1 MRFKRPLLMLL
12 VLLLLIPMFCRPVS
26 AATETDL
33 IRQILTC
40 YGHHQDDAETDI
52 LCLLEQLEQ
61 ENPEAAEDW
70 RQILKK
76 WNWVVYEYEVTWDIL
91 PDGLPQDDSLCII
104 VMGFRLNYG
113 GAMDQE
119 LIRRLEV
126 ALASAEKYPNAYI
139 VCTGGGTTS
148 SNPCVTEAGQ
158 MAAWLK
164 EQGIAPE
171 RIIVEDKSFSTEEN
185 AMNAYRILSEDYPQV
200 KSLALV
206 SSDYHLRRC
215 HLLFTAGILLM
226 DMPYTIVADACFDAG
241 YEGTNEGYL
250 EEMESLGKM
259 VGMDLENSAMPELTQ
274 LTGISVRGS
283 TEYQTGDVLNL
294 IVTAEYDNG
303 FTRDV
308 TNRAQITGFD
318 TAIEGKQKLLI
329 QYEENG
335 ILQECNFPVEVLLP
349 PTTVPATQS
358 PATVP
363 PSTQEAAEI
372 SQAATPS
379 HGNLLKIFLLIFGFA
394 LLIPVAILLRS
405 AFRRG
410 KYAQG
415 RRK

>member
-1 MRFKRPLLMLL
+1 MRAKRPLLFLL
-12 VLLLLIPMFCRPVS
+12 VFLLLIPMFCRPAS
-26 AATETDL
+26 AATEKDL
-33 IRQILTC
+33 IRQILTY
-40 YGHHQDDAETDI
+40 YGHHQKAAETDI
-52 LCLLEQLEQ
+52 LRLMEQLEQ
-61 ENPEAAEDW
+61 ENPEAGSDW
-70 RQILKK
+70 RQIIDK
-76 WNWVVYEYEVTWDIL
+76 WNWVVDEYEVTWDAL

-139 VCTGGGTTS
+139 LCTGGGTTS
-148 SNPCVTEAGQ
+148 SNPYVTEAGQ

-164 EQGIAPE
+164 EQGISPE
-171 RIIVEDKSFSTEEN
+171 RIIVEDKSFSTEDN
-185 AMNAYRILSEDYPQV
+185 VMNSYRILSRDYPQV

-226 DMPYTIVADACFDAG
+226 DMPFTIVGDACFDAG

-259 VGMDLENSAMPELTQ
+259 VGLNLECTQKPELCQ
-274 LTGISVRGS
+274 LTSISLQGS
-283 TEYQTGDVLNL
+283 NEYQVGDPLNL
-294 IVTAEYDNG
+294 TVTAEYDNG

-308 TNRAQITGFD
+308 TSLSQITGFD
-318 TAIEGKQKLLI
+318 AAVTGEQTLLV
-329 QYEENG
+329 QYVENG
-335 ILQECNFPVEVLLP
+335 TLQECDFSVEVRLP
-349 PTTVPATQS
+349 PTTVPATQP

-363 PSTQEAAEI
+363 PVTQEAVEI
-372 SQAATPS
+372 TQTDAPS

-394 LLIPVAILLRS
+394 LLIPLATLLRS
-405 AFRRG
+405 ALRRG

-415 RRK
+415 RKK

>member
-1 MRFKRPLLMLL
+1 MRFKRPLLFLL
-12 VLLLLIPMFCRPVS
+12 IMLLLIPVFCRPVS

-33 IRQILTC
+33 IRQILTF
-40 YGHHQDDAETDI
+40 YGHHQKGADTDI

-70 RQILKK
+70 RQILNK
-76 WNWVVYEYEVTWDIL
+76 WNWVVDEYEVTWDIL

-119 LIRRLEV
+119 LIRRLEI

-148 SNPCVTEAGQ
+148 SNPYVTEAGQ

-164 EQGIAPE
+164 NKGVAAE
-171 RIIVEDKSFSTEEN
+171 RIIVEDMSFSTEEN
-185 AMNAYRILSEDYPQV
+185 ALNTYRILARDYPQV
-200 KSLALV
+200 NSLALV

-215 HLLFTAGILLM
+215 HLLFTAGILLQ

-259 VGMDLENSAMPELTQ
+259 VGLDLEYAQKPELCQ

-283 TEYQTGDVLNL
+283 TEYQTGDDLNL
-294 IVTAEYDNG
+294 TVTAEYDNG

-308 TNRAQITGFD
+308 TSLSQITGFD
-318 TAIEGKQKLLI
+318 TTAPGRQTLLI

-335 ILQECNFPVEVLLP
+335 ILQECDFSVEVILP
-349 PTTVPATQS
+349 PTTVPPTQ
-358 PATVP
+358 PPVTVP
-363 PSTQEAAEI
+363 AAQESVEI
-372 SQAATPS
+372 TQAAAPS
-379 HGNLLKIFLLIFGFA
+379 HQNLLWIFLLIFALA
-394 LLIPVAILLRS
+394 LLVALVILLLS
-405 AFRRG
+405 TFRRG
-410 KYAQG
+410 KFHKR